1 MKDSHRQQLLLGF
14 HAVRARL
21 RNEPA
26 SIQTVFIDRARQDA
40 RLRAL
45 TAELQAAGC
54 SVSMESGRQLDRL
67 AKGQRHQ
74 GVLALADYR
83 EASVRYEELLDG
95 QGFMVFLDGV
105 TDPHNLG
112 AVLRT
117 AEASGARA
125 VVAPKDHSA
134 PLNEVA
140 TRVSAGASES
150 LPYVQVTNLV
160 RAIEQ
165 AQDKGY
171 WALAFADEAGLSF
184 YDQTLADQPHLLIF
198 GSEDKGIR
206 RLVREQADALVSLPM
221 MGRVLSLNVS
231 VACGVACYEMLRQR
245 QAAKQA
251 KPWSF

>member
-1 MKDSHRQQLLLGF
+1 MTPSARQQVLLGF

-21 RNEPA
+21 RNEAA
-26 SIQTVFIDRARQDA
+26 SIQSVLIDRDRQDA
-40 RLRAL
+40 RLKAL
-45 TAELQAAGC
+45 SAELQAAGC
-54 SVSMESGRQLDRL
+54 SVSLESGRQLDRL

-74 GVLALADYR
+74 GVLAFADHR
-83 EASVRYEELLDG
+83 EPSLRYEDLLDG
-95 QGFMVFLDGV
+95 HGFMVFLDGV

-140 TRVSAGASES
+140 MRVSAGAGET
-150 LPYVQVTNLV
+150 LPYMQVTNLV

-171 WALAFADEAGLSF
+171 WALAFADEAGSSF
-184 YDQTLADQPHLLIF
+184 YQQSLADQPHLLIF

-221 MGRVLSLNVS
+221 MGSVSSLNVS
-231 VACGVACYEMLRQR
+231 VACGVACYELLRQT
-245 QAAKQA
+245 QAGQA
-251 KPWSF
+251 KV

>member
-1 MKDSHRQQLLLGF
+1 MTSPARQQVLLGF

-21 RNEPA
+21 RNEAA
-26 SIQTVFIDRARQDA
+26 SIQSVLIDRDRQDA
-40 RLRAL
+40 RLKAL
-45 TAELQAAGC
+45 SAELQASGC
-54 SVSMESGRQLDRL
+54 SVSLESGRQLDRL

-74 GVLALADYR
+74 GVLAFADHR
-83 EASVRYEELLDG
+83 ESSLRYEDLLDG
-95 QGFMVFLDGV
+95 HGFMVFLDGV

-140 TRVSAGASES
+140 MRVSAGAGET
-150 LPYVQVTNLV
+150 LPYMQVTNLV

-171 WALAFADEAGLSF
+171 WALAFADEAGSSF
-184 YDQTLADQPHLLIF
+184 YQQSLADQPHLLIF

-221 MGRVLSLNVS
+221 MGSVSSLNVS
-231 VACGVACYEMLRQR
+231 VACGVAFYELLRQTQAR
-245 QAAKQA
+245 QAKV
-251 KPWSF
+251 

>member
-1 MKDSHRQQLLLGF
+1 MPDSPRQQILLGF

-21 RNEPA
+21 KTEA
-26 SIQTVFIDRARQDA
+26 TSIQSVLIDRDRQDA
-40 RLRAL
+40 RLKAL
-45 TAELQAAGC
+45 SAELKALGC
-54 SVSMESGRQLDRL
+54 PVSLESGRQLDRL

-83 EASVRYEELLDG
+83 DPGLRYEDLLDG

-140 TRVSAGASES
+140 VRVSAGASET
-150 LPYVQVTNLV
+150 LPYLQVTNLV

-171 WALAFADEAGLSF
+171 WALAFADEAAESF
-184 YDQTLADQPHLLIF
+184 YAQSLAEQPHLLIF

-206 RLVREQADALVSLPM
+206 RLVREQADVQVGLPM
-221 MGRVLSLNVS
+221 MGSVSSLNVS

-245 QAAKQA
+245 QEKQNQV
-251 KPWSF
+251 

>member
-1 MKDSHRQQLLLGF
+1 MTSSARQQVLLGF

-21 RNEPA
+21 RNEAA
-26 SIQTVFIDRARQDA
+26 SIQSVLIDRDRQDA
-40 RLRAL
+40 RLKAL
-45 TAELQAAGC
+45 SAELQAAGC
-54 SVSMESGRQLDRL
+54 SVSLESGRQLDRL

-74 GVLALADYR
+74 GVLAFADHR
-83 EASVRYEELLDG
+83 EPSLRYEDLLDG
-95 QGFMVFLDGV
+95 HGFMVFLDGV

-140 TRVSAGASES
+140 MRVSAGAGETLS
-150 LPYVQVTNLV
+150 YMQVTNLV

-165 AQDKGY
+165 AQAKGY
-171 WALAFADEAGLSF
+171 WALAFADEAGSSLYQHS
-184 YDQTLADQPHLLIF
+184 LADQPHLLIF

-221 MGRVLSLNVS
+221 MGSVSSLNVS
-231 VACGVACYEMLRQR
+231 VACGVACYELLRQTQAR
-245 QAAKQA
+245 QAKV
-251 KPWSF
+251 

>member
-1 MKDSHRQQLLLGF
+1 MTSSARQQVLLGF

-21 RNEPA
+21 RNEAA
-26 SIQTVFIDRARQDA
+26 SIQSVLIDRDRQDA
-40 RLRAL
+40 RLKAL
-45 TAELQAAGC
+45 SAELQAAGC
-54 SVSMESGRQLDRL
+54 SVSLESGRQLDRL

-74 GVLALADYR
+74 GVLAFADHR
-83 EASVRYEELLDG
+83 EPSLRYEDLLDG
-95 QGFMVFLDGV
+95 HGFMVFLDGV

-140 TRVSAGASES
+140 MRVSAGAGET
-150 LPYVQVTNLV
+150 LPYMQVTNLV

-165 AQDKGY
+165 AQDNGY
-171 WALAFADEAGLSF
+171 WALAFADEAGSSF
-184 YDQTLADQPHLLIF
+184 YQQSLADQPHLLIF

-221 MGRVLSLNVS
+221 MGSVSSLNVS
-231 VACGVACYEMLRQR
+231 VACGVACYELLRQT
-245 QAAKQA
+245 QALQA
-251 KPWSF
+251 KV

>member
-1 MKDSHRQQLLLGF
+1 
-14 HAVRARL
+14 
-21 RNEPA
+21 
-26 SIQTVFIDRARQDA
+26 
-40 RLRAL
+40 
-45 TAELQAAGC
+45 
-54 SVSMESGRQLDRL
+54 MESGRQLDRL

-83 EASVRYEELLDG
+83 EASVRYEDLLDG

-221 MGRVLSLNVS
+221 MGRVSSLNVS

-251 KPWSF
+251 KAWSF

>member
-1 MKDSHRQQLLLGF
+1 MVSSSQQVLLGF

-21 RNEPA
+21 RTEA
-26 SIQTVFIDRARQDA
+26 SSIQSVLIDRDRQDA
-40 RLRAL
+40 RLKAL

-54 SVSMESGRQLDRL
+54 SVSLESGRQLDRI

-83 EASVRYEELLDG
+83 EPSLRYDDFLDG

-140 TRVSAGASES
+140 VRVSAGASET
-150 LPYVQVTNLV
+150 LPYMQVTNLV

-171 WALAFADEAGLSF
+171 WALAFADEAGHSF
-184 YDQTLADQPHLLIF
+184 YDQNLADQPHLLIF

-221 MGRVLSLNVS
+221 MGSVSSLNVS
-231 VACGVACYEMLRQR
+231 VACGVACYETLRQR
-245 QAAKQA
+245 QAKGVKAG
-251 KPWSF
+251 

>member
-1 MKDSHRQQLLLGF
+1 MASSFSQQVLLGF

-21 RNEPA
+21 RTEA
-26 SIQTVFIDRARQDA
+26 SSIQSVLIDRDRQDA
-40 RLRAL
+40 RLKAL
-45 TAELQAAGC
+45 TVELQAAGC
-54 SVSMESGRQLDRL
+54 SVSLESGRQLDRL

-83 EASVRYEELLDG
+83 EPSLRYDDLLDG

-140 TRVSAGASES
+140 VRVSAGASET
-150 LPYVQVTNLV
+150 LPYMQVTNLV

-171 WALAFADEAGLSF
+171 WALAFADEAGHSF
-184 YDQTLADQPHLLIF
+184 YDQNLADQPHLLIF

-221 MGRVLSLNVS
+221 MGSVSSLNVS
-231 VACGVACYEMLRQR
+231 VACGVACYETLRQR
-245 QAAKQA
+245 QVKRVNAG
-251 KPWSF
+251 

>member
-1 MKDSHRQQLLLGF
+1 MVSSFSQQVLLGF

-21 RNEPA
+21 RTEA
-26 SIQTVFIDRARQDA
+26 SSIQSVLIDRDRQDA
-40 RLRAL
+40 RLKAL

-54 SVSMESGRQLDRL
+54 SVSLESGRQLDRL

-83 EASVRYEELLDG
+83 EPSLRYDDLLDG

-140 TRVSAGASES
+140 VRVSAGASET
-150 LPYVQVTNLV
+150 LPYMQVTNLV

-171 WALAFADEAGLSF
+171 WALAFADEAGHSF
-184 YDQTLADQPHLLIF
+184 YDQNLIDQPHLLIF

-221 MGRVLSLNVS
+221 MGSVSSLNV
-231 VACGVACYEMLRQR
+231 
-245 QAAKQA
+245 
-251 KPWSF
+251 

>member
-26 SIQTVFIDRARQDA
+26 SIQTVLIDRDRQDA

-45 TAELQAAGC
+45 TAELQAVGC

-83 EASVRYEELLDG
+83 EASVRYEDLLDG

-150 LPYVQVTNLV
+150 MPYVQVTNLV

-184 YDQTLADQPHLLIF
+184 YDQTLADQPQLLIF

-221 MGRVLSLNVS
+221 MGRVSSLNVS

-245 QAAKQA
+245 QAAKQTKA
-251 KPWSF
+251 